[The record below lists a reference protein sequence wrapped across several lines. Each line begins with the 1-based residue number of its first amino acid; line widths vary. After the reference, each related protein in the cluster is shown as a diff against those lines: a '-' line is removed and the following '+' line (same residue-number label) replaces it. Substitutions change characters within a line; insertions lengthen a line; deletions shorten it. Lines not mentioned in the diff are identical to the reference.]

1 MDMIARLFASLL
13 AITPLAFAA
22 APFSVD
28 TVVNSASLAPGPL
41 APGTLAIVTGSGLSD
56 GSETASANGTEPLP
70 TKFGG
75 VQVFFYGVALPLLS
89 VSPSQV
95 QFQLPYRVNNVS
107 TGMIYV
113 RSEHADGH
121 TTVSKGT
128 SVSIEP
134 AAPGIYAFGG
144 TEPRAGLILHAQAN
158 GGTPAGAPV
167 TVVNPAHA
175 GETLL
180 VWTTGLGEVEGGD
193 ANGEVKAGVPL
204 SVSDASVVSIVDAGV
219 NGRSVPVIS
228 AVLPQGAV
236 GVYEVRIQLPDDLL
250 SDPKA
255 QLSLMENGNASNTV
269 LFPLQGS
276 NR

>member
-1 MDMIARLFASLL
+1 MDMIARLIISLL
-13 AITPLAFAA
+13 AVSSLVWAETPV
-22 APFSVD
+22 SVD
-28 TVVNSASLAPGPL
+28 AVVNAASLAPGPL
-41 APGTLAIVTGSGLSD
+41 APGTLAVITGSGLSE
-56 GSETASANGTEPLP
+56 GSETASANGTQPLP
-70 TKFGG
+70 TKLGG
-75 VQVFFYGVALPLLS
+75 VQVFLYGAALPLLS
-89 VSPSQV
+89 VSPTEV
-95 QFQLPYRVNNVS
+95 QFQLPYHIDGFS

-113 RSEHADGH
+113 RTDHSDGS

-128 SVSIEP
+128 SIEIES

-144 TEPRAGLILHAQAN
+144 AEPRAGLILHAQAS
-158 GGTPAGAPV
+158 GSSPAGAPV
-167 TVVNPAHA
+167 TAANPAHA

-180 VWTTGLGEVEGGD
+180 VWATGLGDVQAEGTD
-193 ANGEVKAGVPL
+193 ETVKAGLPL
-204 SVSDASVVSIVDAGV
+204 STSDAPVKNTVDAGV
-219 NGRSVPVIS
+219 NGRSVSVVS

-255 QLSLMENGNASNTV
+255 QLSLMEDGRASNTV